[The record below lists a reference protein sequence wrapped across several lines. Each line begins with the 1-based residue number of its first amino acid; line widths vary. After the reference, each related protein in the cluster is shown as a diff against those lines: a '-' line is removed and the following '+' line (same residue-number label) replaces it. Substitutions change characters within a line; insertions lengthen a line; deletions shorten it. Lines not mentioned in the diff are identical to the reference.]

1 MPVPSPDRRS
11 QDEPPRAEIKERPAS
26 RFPLPGLALA
36 LLLVAFVHGPLL
48 TLPALFDEAPFLA
61 GKAESRGATLAMQW
75 LPLEVAWLGGGATA
89 HRVLA
94 FVVELALLVAAAF
107 LARRTRRPG
116 LALLALA
123 ACLVHPWR
131 TESFVRLGARA
142 VVLSELFALAA
153 VALALQRKRWAPP
166 LAALA
171 AALACSGL
179 PLLALAPLAW
189 LALAPREQRVAALVV
204 GGGALAG
211 VAGSLVGAPAA
222 ATATTTFVALDLM
235 LRPWRTGLEH
245 LHAAL
250 PFALGGAVA
259 IAALLLVAM
268 RRVARG
274 GDRGPLVLSLAAL
287 VAWLAAPGLR
297 PARTGLEYLGAGMTP
312 EGWLPFLLLL
322 AAALVALC
330 GEALASRLPLLA
342 FAGLAV
348 GGGFVHAKRFEP
360 PLALLDHALE
370 VEPASVELQVLRAQF
385 HVVQGRLAKAES
397 ARAFAEQALQVV
409 ARAEAL
415 RPGDPAVRSLEV
427 LALAIEARLEE
438 ARAASDAL
446 LAAWPDD
453 WRARASRAEVE
464 AIAGDSVAALRW
476 MRSAVAAAPLPH
488 LRESAALLLDDLYA
502 QLRTLLADRRW
513 EGARKLAQ
521 QIAEV
526 APEEL
531 PAREAYVDTFTLAGQ
546 FTQALAATEELL
558 ATWPRAP
565 SVVQRMASLHERL
578 GHADEA
584 ARWKARL
591 RELQREGGA
600 R

>member
-11 QDEPPRAEIKERPAS
+11 QDEPPRAEIKERLAA

-36 LLLVAFVHGPLL
+36 LLLVAFVHAPLL
-48 TLPALFDEAPFLA
+48 TLPPLFDEGPFLA
-61 GKAESRGATLAMQW
+61 GRAESRGAALAMQW
-75 LPLEVAWLGGGATA
+75 LPLEVAWLGTGATA

-94 FVVELALLVAAAF
+94 FVVELALLIAAAF
-107 LARRTRRPG
+107 LSRRTRQPG
-116 LALLALA
+116 LVLLALA

-131 TESFVRLGARA
+131 TESFVRLGARGVLLAELSALLA
-142 VVLSELFALAA
+142 VG
-153 VALALQRKRWAPP
+153 LALRRKPWATA

-171 AALACSGL
+171 AALAGSGV
-179 PLLALAPLAW
+179 PLLAVAPLAW
-189 LALAPREQRVAALVV
+189 LALAPREQRGAALAVTV
-204 GGGALAG
+204 GALAG
-211 VAGSLVGAPAA
+211 VAVALLGAPAA
-222 ATATTTFVALDLM
+222 ASGATTVVALDLV

-245 LHAAL
+245 LEAAL
-250 PFALGGAVA
+250 PFAIGGAVA
-259 IAALLLVAM
+259 LAALLFVAA
-268 RRVARG
+268 RRARRDG
-274 GDRGPLVLSLAAL
+274 ERRPLVWLMAAL

-297 PARTGLEYLGAGMTP
+297 PARTGLDYLGAGMTP

-330 GEALASRLPLLA
+330 GATRASRLPLLA

-348 GGGFVHAKRFEP
+348 GSGFVHAKRFDP
-360 PLALLDHALE
+360 PLALLDHALA

-409 ARAEAL
+409 ARAEEL

-427 LALAIEARLEE
+427 LALAIEAWLEE

-464 AIAGDSVAALRW
+464 AIAGDGVAALRW

-488 LRESAALLLDDLYA
+488 LRESAALLLDDLYV

-546 FTQALAATEELL
+546 LTQALAETEELL
-558 ATWPRAP
+558 AIWPRAP
-565 SVVQRMASLHERL
+565 SVLLRLASLHERL
-578 GHADEA
+578 GHAEEA

-591 RELQREGGA
+591 RELQLESGA